1 MGLTMH
7 EKKAVTKELARRYQ
21 KATKHDKG
29 IILGEFTS
37 LTGYHRTY
45 ASYLLSNHGR
55 NIRVSNKVVIETE
68 ANRNNKPKRQREKI
82 YGDKVQRSL
91 KKIWL
96 IMGCICGKR
105 FAPILKEVIPR
116 LKEHNEIAL
125 DRFTEEKLLK
135 ISASTID
142 RLLRE
147 DKKKFALKGKSHTKP
162 GSMLKSQIPIRT
174 FSEWDEGSPG
184 FLEIDLVG
192 HEGGD
197 PRGEFIQSLNAV
209 DICTGWTEVDAVR
222 NKAEKWVF
230 EAIEGIKDKLPF
242 DLLGIDSDNGGEF
255 INNHLYK
262 YCIGNRITFTRAR
275 KYRKNDNC
283 YVEQKNYSVVRKYV
297 GYYRYDTEEELKV
310 LKELYK
316 HLRPYINFFQPVMK
330 LKEKVRVGS
339 KVIKKYDTP
348 MTPYKRVLGS
358 QYVSK
363 DKKEVLKAQYAKL
376 NPAELQRQII
386 RLQEK
391 LQELVLLKEEIREKT
406 KSICHKKGNSCYAY
420 V

>member
-7 EKKAVTKELARRYQ
+7 EKKAVTKEVAKRY
-21 KATKHDKG
+21 KRASKNEKG
-29 IILGEFTS
+29 IILNEFLS

-45 ASYLLSNHGR
+45 ASWLLSNHGR
-55 NIRVSNKVVIETE
+55 NIRVSHRLVVETAVSRNK
-68 ANRNNKPKRQREKI
+68 RPKRQRERI
-82 YGDKVQRSL
+82 YGDKVQRAL

-105 FAPILKEVIPR
+105 VAPILKEVIPR
-116 LKEHNEIAL
+116 LKEHHEIVL
-125 DRFTEEKLLK
+125 DRFTEEKLLS

-142 RLLRE
+142 RVLKE
-147 DKKKFALKGKSHTKP
+147 DKKKFQLKGKSHTKP

-174 FSEWDEGSPG
+174 FSQWDEGMPG

-197 PRGEFIQSLNAV
+197 PRGQFIQSLNAV
-209 DICTGWTEVDAVR
+209 DVCTGWTEPDAVR
-222 NKAEKWVF
+222 NKAEKWVS
-230 EAIEGIKDKLPF
+230 EAIDEIGQRLPF

-255 INNHLYK
+255 INDHLYR
-262 YCIGNRITFTRAR
+262 YCIANKITFTRAR

-283 YVEQKNYSVVRKYV
+283 YVEQKNYSVIRKYV
-297 GYYRYDTEEELKV
+297 GYYRYDTEDELKT

-316 HLRPYINFFQPVMK
+316 HLRLYTNFFQPVMK
-330 LKEKVRVGS
+330 LKEKARIGS
-339 KVIKKYDTP
+339 KVIKRYDLP
-348 MTPYKRVLGS
+348 RTPYQRVLES
-358 QYVSK
+358 QHVSEN
-363 DKKEVLKAQYAKL
+363 KKEALKAQYAKL

-406 KSICHKKGNSCYAY
+406 KSIGHKKGNSCYAY

>member
-1 MGLTMH
+1 MGLTMR
-7 EKKAVTKELARRYQ
+7 EKKAVTKEVAKRYQ
-21 KATKHDKG
+21 KASKHEKG
-29 IILGEFTS
+29 IILSELTF

-45 ASYLLSNHGR
+45 ASWLLSNHGR
-55 NIRVSNKVVIETE
+55 KIRVSHGLVIETE
-68 ANRNNKPKRQREKI
+68 VNRNSKPKRQRERI
-82 YGDKVQRSL
+82 YGDKVLRAL
-91 KKIWL
+91 TKIWL

-105 FAPILKEVIPR
+105 LAPILKEIIPR
-116 LKEHNEIAL
+116 LKEHNEIHL
-125 DRFTEEKLLK
+125 DRETEQKLFK
-135 ISASTID
+135 CSPATID
-142 RLLRE
+142 RLLRKE
-147 DKKKFALKGKSHTKP
+147 KKKFELRGKSHTKP

-174 FSEWDEGSPG
+174 FSEWNENMPG

-197 PRGEFIQSLNAV
+197 PTGQFIQSLNAV
-209 DICTGWTEVDAVR
+209 DICTGWTEPDAVR
-222 NKAEKWVF
+222 NKAEKWVS
-230 EAIEGIKDKLPF
+230 ESIDETKKRLPF
-242 DLLGIDSDNGGEF
+242 ALLGIDSDNGGEF
-255 INNHLYK
+255 INNHLYR
-262 YCIGNRITFTRAR
+262 YCIQNKITFTRAR

-297 GYYRYDTEEELKV
+297 GYYRYDTEEELKA

-316 HLRPYINFFQPVMK
+316 HLRLYINFFQPVMK

-348 MTPYKRVLGS
+348 RTPYQRVLE
-358 QYVSK
+358 SK
-363 DKKEVLKAQYAKL
+363 HVPENKKEVLKAQYKQL

-406 KSICHKKGNSCYAY
+406 KPLCHKKGNSCYAY

>member
-1 MGLTMH
+1 MH
-7 EKKAVTKELARRYQ
+7 EKRAVTKEVAGRYQ
-21 KATKHDKG
+21 KASKHEKG
-29 IILGEFTS
+29 IILSEFTS
-37 LTGYHRTY
+37 LTDYHRTY
-45 ASYLLSNHGR
+45 ASWLLGNHGR
-55 NIRVSNKVVIETE
+55 KIRVSQKTVIEAE
-68 ANRNNKPKRQREKI
+68 IRGKKPKRQREKI
-82 YGDKVQRSL
+82 YGDKAQRFL
-91 KKIWL
+91 KKIWF

-105 FAPILKEVIPR
+105 LAPILKEVIHR
-116 LKEHNEIAL
+116 LKEHNEIVL
-125 DRFTEEKLLK
+125 DRAAEEKLLR

-147 DKKKFALKGKSHTKP
+147 EKKKFELRGKSHTKP

-174 FSEWDEGSPG
+174 FSEWNENKPG

-197 PRGEFIQSLNAV
+197 PRGQFIQSLNAV
-209 DICTGWTEVDAVR
+209 DICTGWTEPDAVR
-222 NKAEKWVF
+222 NKAEKWVS
-230 EAIEGIKDKLPF
+230 ESIDEMRQRLPF

-255 INNHLYK
+255 INDHLYR
-262 YCIGNRITFTRAR
+262 YCIGNKITFTRAR

-283 YVEQKNYSVVRKYV
+283 YVEQKNYSVIRKYA
-297 GYYRYDTEEELKV
+297 GYLRYDTEEELKM

-330 LKEKVRVGS
+330 LKEKVRIGS
-339 KVIKKYDTP
+339 KVIKRYDTP
-348 MTPYKRVLGS
+348 RTPYQRVLES

-363 DKKEVLKAQYAKL
+363 DKKEALRSQYMKL

-386 RLQEK
+386 KLQER
-391 LQELVLLKEEIREKT
+391 LQELVLLKEEIRKKT
-406 KSICHKKGNSCYAY
+406 KPTCHKKDNSCYAY

>member
-1 MGLTMH
+1 MGLTMR
-7 EKKAVTKELARRYQ
+7 EKKAVTKEVAKRYQ
-21 KATKHDKG
+21 KASKYEKG
-29 IILGEFTS
+29 IILSELTS

-45 ASYLLSNHGR
+45 ASWLLSNHGR
-55 NIRVSNKVVIETE
+55 KIRVSHKLVIETE
-68 ANRNNKPKRQREKI
+68 VNRNKKPERQRERI
-82 YGDKVQRSL
+82 YGDKVLRALS
-91 KKIWL
+91 KIWL

-105 FAPILKEVIPR
+105 LAPILKEIIPR
-116 LKEHNEIAL
+116 LKEYNEIDL
-125 DRFTEEKLLK
+125 DRETEQKLLK
-135 ISASTID
+135 CSPATID

-147 DKKKFALKGKSHTKP
+147 EKKKFELKGKSHTKP

-174 FSEWDEGSPG
+174 FSEWNENMPG

-197 PRGEFIQSLNAV
+197 PRGQFIQSLNAV
-209 DICTGWTEVDAVR
+209 DICTGWTELDAVR
-222 NKAEKWVF
+222 NKAEKWVS
-230 EAIEGIKDKLPF
+230 ESIDETKERLPF
-242 DLLGIDSDNGGEF
+242 ALLGIDSDNGGEF
-255 INNHLYK
+255 INNHLYR
-262 YCIGNRITFTRAR
+262 YCIGNKITFTRAR

-297 GYYRYDTEEELKV
+297 GYYRYDTEEELKA

-316 HLRPYINFFQPVMK
+316 HLRLYINFFQPVMK

-339 KVIKKYDTP
+339 KVTKKYDTP
-348 MTPYKRVLGS
+348 RTPYQRVLE
-358 QYVSK
+358 SK
-363 DKKEVLKAQYAKL
+363 HVPENKKEVLKTQYTKL

-391 LQELVLLKEEIREKT
+391 LQELVLLKEEIRERT
-406 KSICHKKGNSCYAY
+406 KPVCHKKGNSCYAY

>member
-7 EKKAVTKELARRYQ
+7 EKKAVTKEVARRYQ
-21 KATKHDKG
+21 KSSKNEKG
-29 IILGEFTS
+29 MILSEFIS

-45 ASYLLSNHGR
+45 ASWLLSNHGR
-55 NIRVSNKVVIETE
+55 KIRVNRMTVIET
-68 ANRNNKPKRQREKI
+68 AVNRNNKPKRQRNKI
-82 YGDKVQRSL
+82 YDDKVQRSV

-105 FAPILKEVIPR
+105 LAPILKEVIPR
-116 LKEHNEIAL
+116 LKEHNEIIL
-125 DRFTEEKLLK
+125 DRSTEEKLLN

-147 DKKKFALKGKSHTKP
+147 DKKKFELRGRSHTKP

-197 PRGEFIQSLNAV
+197 PRGQFIQSLNAV
-209 DICTGWTEVDAVR
+209 DICTGWTEMDAVR

-230 EAIEGIKDKLPF
+230 EAIDEIKERLPF

-255 INNHLYK
+255 INDHLYR
-262 YCIGNRITFTRAR
+262 YCISNRITFTRAR

-283 YVEQKNYSVVRKYV
+283 YVEQKNYSVIRKYV
-297 GYYRYDTEEELKV
+297 GYYRYDTEEELKA

-316 HLRPYINFFQPVMK
+316 HLRLYINFFQPVMK
-330 LKEKVRVGS
+330 QKSKIRIGS
-339 KVIKKYDTP
+339 KVIKRYDTP
-348 MTPYKRVLGS
+348 RTPYQRVLES
-358 QYVSK
+358 QHVSK
-363 DKKEVLKAQYAKL
+363 DKKEILKAQYTKL

-386 RLQEK
+386 RMQER

-406 KSICHKKGNSCYAY
+406 KSICRKKDNSCYAY